1 MPKYSTL
8 SSFSGMTNYNS
19 IVDAQTKADELLYE
33 AKNRGRDKVI
43 FDDGTV
49 L

>member
-1 MPKYSTL
+1 MKQKIMEDYTTL
-8 SSFSGMTNYNS
+8 FRSS

-33 AKNRGRDKVI
+33 AKNKGRDKVI